1 MNRFDGGLTSVH
13 SKELAGAPRTSVFSL
28 LPAHCLLFFILSS
41 EYIIG
46 DACGQGHFDR
56 WRLLSNARAFDDGN
70 VAINRKV
77 SEGLD
82 AAARLRPANFQPVDL
97 CSRANTQDFAGI
109 MRGKVAASTYF

>member
-1 MNRFDGGLTSVH
+1 MNASMSALASVH
-13 SKELAGAPRTSVFSL
+13 SKALTGAPRTSVFSL
-28 LPAHCLLFFILSS
+28 LSTHRLLFFILPS

-46 DACGQGHFDR
+46 DARGQGHFDR

-97 CSRANTQDFAGI
+97 CSRAHTQDFAGI